1 MPEISRRFE
10 QFVISS
16 YGKLQESDQM
26 LPVKDDRGILVGKV
40 LIESNG
46 YLKNLWIGNDL
57 IYKDISLNDVA
68 VTLANWL
75 AKNLPCHRCN
85 ALYQCDREYGK
96 WYTDCLGLRI
106 YREKLI
112 KNRDFDRADVV
123 QARYQQSKGRA
134 DQAKRTALSLI
145 KNNK

>member
-16 YGKLQESDQM
+16 YRKLQESDQI
-26 LPVKDDRGILVGKV
+26 LPVKTDRGILVGRV

-46 YLKNLWIGNDL
+46 YLKNLWIDNDL

-75 AKNLPCHRCN
+75 AKNLPRHHCDT
-85 ALYQCDREYGK
+85 LYQCDQEYGK
-96 WYTDCLGLRI
+96 WYTDCLALRV

-123 QARYQQSKGRA
+123 QARYQQSKSRA
-134 DQAKRTALSLI
+134 EQAKRTALSLI
-145 KNNK
+145 QNNK

>member
-85 ALYQCDREYGK
+85 ALYQCDQEYGK

-134 DQAKRTALSLI
+134 DQAKRTDLSLI